1 MSLWYSKIAVL
12 VIFLGIVVIR
22 APHGSRS
29 RKIRV
34 VADRRGRLETGLLA
48 VAWLVTILPLVWLA
62 ARFLS
67 FADYTLHP
75 FPYALGV
82 ALLAAGLWLFHRS
95 HADLGTNWSITLQV
109 RENHRLVTSGVY
121 ARVRHPMYSAL
132 FLLAA
137 AQALVLPNW
146 IAGPAY
152 LFGFGLLYVLRVSAE
167 ERMMLDRFGADY
179 EAYIRRSGR
188 LIPKLRAEVRE
199 LTPENAYP
207 PDYP

>member
-1 MSLWYSKIAVL
+1 MNPWYAKSAVL
-12 VIFLGIVVIR
+12 AIFLGIVAIR

-29 RKIRV
+29 GKIRV
-34 VADRRGRLETGLLA
+34 VDDRRGPLETALLA
-48 VAWLVTILPLVWLA
+48 GAWLVTILPLVWLA
-62 ARFLS
+62 AHFLS
-67 FADYTLHP
+67 FADYPLRP
-75 FPYALGV
+75 IPYALG
-82 ALLAAGLWLFHRS
+82 LLFLASGLWLFYRS

-152 LFGFGLLYVLRVSAE
+152 LAGFGLLYVLRVNAE
-167 ERMMLDRFGADY
+167 ERMMRDRFGAEY
-179 EAYIRRSGR
+179 EAYMRRSGR
-188 LIPKLRAEVRE
+188 LMPKCGAEAAAVSR
-199 LTPENAYP
+199 
-207 PDYP
+207 